1 MTRRDL
7 SSLITPE
14 MKRQF
19 HAEVADH
26 LDTFER
32 MLMTLE
38 AEPAHPEAI
47 ASAFRAIHSVKGNSD
62 YLGLRDM
69 NTLAHD
75 LEDLMDAVRGN
86 EIPVT
91 EAIVEVCIEALD
103 HLRTMNDGVLAE
115 TYAETDVSG
124 LLERIERASREAAV
138 RPPGFPKLLK
148 PRRSEA
154 ADAPATPEPGRPDSP
169 RAPRGVASVAGTF
182 DRELRVAPE
191 RVDGFINRIAELAI
205 AKNTLNEMVDLLD
218 APGDAV
224 AVRAGVKLA
233 AAGIDRIAA
242 GLSDDVMRLR
252 LVRMRLLFERLP
264 RIIRDLSHAGGK
276 SVRLITTGEA
286 VEIDRKVIEQV
297 ADPVVHIIRNAMDHG
312 IEPPGRRRRAGKP
325 ETGTIRVS
333 ARQEGRR
340 VVIEVSDDGG
350 GIDPA
355 AVRTAAARKGLVAPA
370 ELDRMSP
377 AECLDLVFLPGMST
391 ATEASRTSGR
401 GVGLDV
407 VRSNLRLIGGNVTVS
422 SNPGE
427 GCVIR
432 LAVPLT
438 VAITDA
444 LLAEADGTVYALPIS
459 AVRQS
464 LRVRRDEIR
473 TLNGRERLAL
483 DGSPLMLAPLA
494 DILDRRPARPQRRG
508 DPAGEV
514 PIIVVRMGRR
524 QLGLAVDRI
533 IRWEGILTRPL
544 GPFFQGIRI
553 ISGTS
558 LLGDGRIVLVVDPIR
573 VLEDPGAGDG

>member
-1 MTRRDL
+1 MPRREPMTRRDL

-19 HAEVADH
+19 HAEVAAH
-26 LDTFER
+26 LDTLER

-91 EAIVEVCIEALD
+91 EAVVEVCLEALD
-103 HLRTMNDGVLAE
+103 HLRAMNDRVLAE
-115 TYAETDVSG
+115 TYAETDVTG
-124 LLERIERASREAAV
+124 LLERIERAGQA
-138 RPPGFPKLLK
+138 
-148 PRRSEA
+148 A
-154 ADAPATPEPGRPDSP
+154 ADPVADPAADSGRPAAPIP
-169 RAPRGVASVAGTF
+169 REAPRGVASVAETF

-218 APGDAV
+218 APGNAA
-224 AVRAGVKLA
+224 AVRAGLKVA

-242 GLSDDVMRLR
+242 ELSDDVMRLR

-264 RIIRDLSHAGGK
+264 RIIRDLSHDSGK
-276 SVRLITTGEA
+276 SVRLITRGEA

-312 IEPPGRRRRAGKP
+312 IEPPDRRRRAGKP

-333 ARQEGRR
+333 ARQEGPQ

-350 GIDPA
+350 GIDPK
-355 AVRTAAARKGLVAPA
+355 AVRTAAARNGLVATA

-391 ATEASRTSGR
+391 AASASRTSGR

-407 VRSNLRLIGGNVTVS
+407 VRNNLRLIGGNVTIS
-422 SNPGE
+422 STPGE

-459 AVRQS
+459 AVRQT

-494 DILDRRPARPQRRG
+494 DILDRRPARSQRRG

-514 PIIVVRMGRR
+514 SIIVVRMGRR

-544 GPFFQGIRI
+544 GPFFRGIRI

-573 VLEDPGAGDG
+573 VLEDPGAEA

>member
-7 SSLITPE
+7 SALITPE

-47 ASAFRAIHSVKGNSD
+47 ASAFRAVHSVKGNSD

-69 NTLAHD
+69 TSLAHD
-75 LEDLMDAVRGN
+75 LEDLMDAVRGG
-86 EIPVT
+86 ELPVT
-91 EAIVEVCIEALD
+91 EAIVEVCLEALD
-103 HLRTMNDGVLAE
+103 RLRAMNDGVLSE
-115 TYAETDVSG
+115 TYVETDVSG
-124 LLERIERASREAAV
+124 LLERMERTGQEAAV
-138 RPPGFPKLLK
+138 RPPGFPKLWK
-148 PRRSEA
+148 PRGSEA
-154 ADAPATPEPGRPDSP
+154 AGAPARPEPGRADPP
-169 RAPRGVASVAGTF
+169 GAPQGMASVAETF

-205 AKNTLNEMVDLLD
+205 AKNTLIEMVDHLD
-218 APGDAV
+218 APGGAA
-224 AVRAGVKLA
+224 AVRSGLKLA

-242 GLSDDVMRLR
+242 ELSGDVMRLR

-264 RIIRDLSHAGGK
+264 RIIRDLSHDSGK
-276 SVRLITTGEA
+276 SVRLITKGEA

-312 IEPPGRRRRAGKP
+312 IETPERRRRAGKP

-333 ARQEGRR
+333 ARQEGPR
-340 VVIEVSDDGG
+340 VVIEVRDDGA
-350 GIDPA
+350 GIDPE
-355 AVRTAAARKGLVAPA
+355 AVRTAAARKELVAPA

-391 ATEASRTSGR
+391 AASASRTSGR

-407 VRSNLRLIGGNVTVS
+407 VRSNLRLIGGNVTVAS
-422 SNPGE
+422 TPGD
-427 GCVIR
+427 GCAIR

-459 AVRQS
+459 SVMRT
-464 LRVRRDEIR
+464 LRVRRDAIR
-473 TLNGRERLAL
+473 TLNGRERIAP

-494 DILDRRPARPQRRG
+494 DILNRRPVRSLRRG
-508 DPAGEV
+508 DPSGEV
-514 PIIVVRMGRR
+514 PIIVIRMGRR
-524 QLGLAVDRI
+524 QLGLAVERI

-544 GPFFQGIRI
+544 GPFFRGIQI
-553 ISGTS
+553 ISGAS

-573 VLEDPGAGDG
+573 VLEDPGTD

>member
-19 HAEVADH
+19 HAEVAAH
-26 LDTFER
+26 LDTLER

-91 EAIVEVCIEALD
+91 EAVVEVCLEALD
-103 HLRTMNDGVLAE
+103 HLRAMNDRVLAE
-115 TYAETDVSG
+115 TYAETDVTG
-124 LLERIERASREAAV
+124 LLERIERA
-138 RPPGFPKLLK
+138 GQT
-148 PRRSEA
+148 A
-154 ADAPATPEPGRPDSP
+154 ADPVADPAADSGRPAAPDP
-169 RAPRGVASVAGTF
+169 REAPRGVASVAETF

-205 AKNTLNEMVDLLD
+205 AKNTLKEMVDLLD
-218 APGDAV
+218 APGNAA
-224 AVRAGVKLA
+224 AVRAGLKVA

-242 GLSDDVMRLR
+242 ELSDDVMRLR

-264 RIIRDLSHAGGK
+264 RIIRDLSHDSGK
-276 SVRLITTGEA
+276 SVRLITRGEA

-312 IEPPGRRRRAGKP
+312 IEPPDRRRRAGKP

-333 ARQEGRR
+333 ARQEGPQ

-350 GIDPA
+350 GIDPK
-355 AVRTAAARKGLVAPA
+355 AVRTAAARNGLVATA

-391 ATEASRTSGR
+391 AASASRTSGR

-407 VRSNLRLIGGNVTVS
+407 VRNNLRLIGGNVTIS
-422 SNPGE
+422 STPGE

-459 AVRQS
+459 AVRQT

-494 DILDRRPARPQRRG
+494 DILDRRPARSQRRG

-514 PIIVVRMGRR
+514 SIIVVRMGRR

-544 GPFFQGIRI
+544 GPFFRGIRI

-573 VLEDPGAGDG
+573 VLEDPGAEN

>member
-19 HAEVADH
+19 HVEVAAH
-26 LDTFER
+26 LDTLER

-91 EAIVEVCIEALD
+91 EAIVEVCLEALD
-103 HLRTMNDGVLAE
+103 HLRAMNDRVLAE
-115 TYAETDVSG
+115 TYAETDVTG
-124 LLERIERASREAAV
+124 LLERIERAGQAAANPV
-138 RPPGFPKLLK
+138 ADP
-148 PRRSEA
+148 A
-154 ADAPATPEPGRPDSP
+154 ADSGRPAAPSP
-169 RAPRGVASVAGTF
+169 REAPRGEASVAETF

-191 RVDGFINRIAELAI
+191 RVDGFINRIAELSI

-218 APGDAV
+218 APGNAA

-233 AAGIDRIAA
+233 AAGIDQIAA
-242 GLSDDVMRLR
+242 DLSDDVMRLR

-264 RIIRDLSHAGGK
+264 RIIRDLSHDSGK
-276 SVRLITTGEA
+276 SVRLITRGEA

-312 IEPPGRRRRAGKP
+312 IEPPDRRRRAGKP
-325 ETGTIRVS
+325 GTGTIRVS
-333 ARQEGRR
+333 ARQEGPQ

-350 GIDPA
+350 GIDPE

-391 ATEASRTSGR
+391 AASASRTSGR

-407 VRSNLRLIGGNVTVS
+407 VRNNLRLIGGNVTIS
-422 SNPGE
+422 STPGE

-459 AVRQS
+459 AVRQT

-483 DGSPLMLAPLA
+483 DGSPLMLAPLT
-494 DILDRRPARPQRRG
+494 DILDRRPARSQRRG
-508 DPAGEV
+508 APAGEV
-514 PIIVVRMGRR
+514 PIVVVRMGRR

-544 GPFFQGIRI
+544 GPFFRGIRI

-573 VLEDPGAGDG
+573 VLEDPGAET

>member
-19 HAEVADH
+19 HAEVAAH
-26 LDTFER
+26 LDTLER

-91 EAIVEVCIEALD
+91 EAVVEVCLEALD
-103 HLRTMNDGVLAE
+103 HLRAMNDRVLAE
-115 TYAETDVSG
+115 TYAETDVTG
-124 LLERIERASREAAV
+124 LLERIERA
-138 RPPGFPKLLK
+138 GQT
-148 PRRSEA
+148 A
-154 ADAPATPEPGRPDSP
+154 ADPVADPAADSGRPAAPDP
-169 RAPRGVASVAGTF
+169 REAPRGVASVAETF

-205 AKNTLNEMVDLLD
+205 AKNTLKEMVDLLD
-218 APGDAV
+218 APGNAA
-224 AVRAGVKLA
+224 AVRAGLKVA

-242 GLSDDVMRLR
+242 ELSDDVMRLR

-264 RIIRDLSHAGGK
+264 RIIRDLSHDSGK
-276 SVRLITTGEA
+276 SVRLITRGEA

-312 IEPPGRRRRAGKP
+312 IEPPDRRRRAGKP

-333 ARQEGRR
+333 ARQEGPQ

-350 GIDPA
+350 GIDPK
-355 AVRTAAARKGLVAPA
+355 AVRTAAARNGLVATA

-391 ATEASRTSGR
+391 AASASRTSGR

-407 VRSNLRLIGGNVTVS
+407 VRNNLRLIGGNVTIS
-422 SNPGE
+422 STPGE

-459 AVRQS
+459 AVRQT

-494 DILDRRPARPQRRG
+494 DILDRRPARSQRRG

-514 PIIVVRMGRR
+514 SIIVVRMGRR

-533 IRWEGILTRPL
+533 VRWEGILTRPL
-544 GPFFQGIRI
+544 GPFFRGIRI

-573 VLEDPGAGDG
+573 VLEDPGAETLGDRL